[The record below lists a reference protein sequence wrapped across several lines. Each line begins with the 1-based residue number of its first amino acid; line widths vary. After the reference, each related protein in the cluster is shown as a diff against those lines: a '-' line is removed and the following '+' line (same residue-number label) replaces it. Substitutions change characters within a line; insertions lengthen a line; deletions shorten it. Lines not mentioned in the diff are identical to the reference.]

1 MRSAQK
7 FQIRTVTMDLEGS
20 GCPAAIVSM
29 RERALEVKVN
39 NSMTVE
45 KVGRKLNLGIG
56 SR

>member
-1 MRSAQK
+1 
-7 FQIRTVTMDLEGS
+7 MDLEGS